1 MLEIRRIQ
9 NFLCKQFGWNTPR
22 MFRLIGMIVRLG
34 YYAGY
39 RAAQQQRAAD
49 FATPCENC
57 GTVGPHDCDEP
68 EERRITQIG

>member
-1 MLEIRRIQ
+1 MEELIEQLKLQIDK
-9 NFLCKQFGWNTPR
+9 NPETGFEHGWNTG
-22 MFRLIGMIVRLG
+22 LK
-34 YYAGY
+34 YAI
-39 RAAQQQRAAD
+39 RQLEAAQQQRAAD